1 MKRFDNVSL
10 LFMDE
15 FDAYYHFA
23 LSARIIELIKKHRNL
38 QAIFTTHNTFLMS
51 NRILRP
57 DCYFMMEG
65 GRLKSYTEKADGR
78 ELREGHNLEKI
89 YRNGGLNG

>member
-65 GRLKSYTEKADGR
+65 GRLKSYIER
-78 ELREGHNLEKI
+78 RMEGNCAKDTI
-89 YRNGGLNG
+89 WRRSIAMAV